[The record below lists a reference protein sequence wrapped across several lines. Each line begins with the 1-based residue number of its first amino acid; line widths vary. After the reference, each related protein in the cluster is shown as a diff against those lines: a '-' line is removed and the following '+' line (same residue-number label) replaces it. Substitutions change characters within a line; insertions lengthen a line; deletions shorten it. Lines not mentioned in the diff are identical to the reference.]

1 MKSLFANK
9 FFIIILC
16 VALML
21 VIVPSVL
28 AIMGLSDYMR
38 GAVVSLLSP
47 LERVMTKVTDAA
59 EGFKEYFTEYDRL
72 KAENEELKARLEELE
87 DQRYRID
94 EIEAMNNWLYD
105 YLDLAREH
113 TDYDLAV
120 AKVVGREAGNYMS
133 VFTLDVGTENGIEK
147 DMPVV
152 TAEGIVGYVNEVGP
166 YWSKVLTILES
177 ASSVGAKLERTGE
190 LGLLEGDFNM
200 RTDGLC
206 RLTYLSADSKV
217 EAGDRVL
224 SSGLGSIYPSG
235 LVIGIVERVETDEFS
250 RTVTAYVKPSAD
262 LENLSRVMVIRSY
275 ETVRDK

>member
-1 MKSLFANK
+1 MKRLFANK
-9 FFIIILC
+9 FFIIMLC
-16 VALML
+16 CALML

-38 GAVVSLLSP
+38 GAVVTLLSP

-59 EGFKEYFTEYDRL
+59 EGFTEYFTEYDRL
-72 KAENEELKARLEELE
+72 KAENEELRKRLEELE
-87 DQRYRID
+87 DQRYKID

-113 TDYDLAV
+113 TEYDLAV

-152 TAEGIVGYVNEVGP
+152 TSEGIVGYVNEVGP

-177 ASSVGAKLERTGE
+177 ASSVGAKVERTGE

-217 EAGDRVL
+217 QAGDRVL

-250 RTVTAYVKPSAD
+250 RTVTAYVRPTAD
-262 LENLSRVMVIRSY
+262 LGDLSRVMVIRSY
-275 ETVRDK
+275 ETVRDE